1 MNVEEA
7 IASEVDL
14 YVGYCQ
20 KAADHDQYEQHYKA
34 LAHKLFYHIQEMRST
49 NQGAIFGKVTR

>member
-14 YVGYCQ
+14 YVGYCR
-20 KAADHDQYEQHYKA
+20 KAADHDEYEPLYRSI
-34 LAHKLFYHIQEMRST
+34 AHKLFYHIQEMRST
-49 NQGAIFGKVTR
+49 KKATMFGRLTR